1 MKRLSIDIPNELH
14 HMLKVHASYKECKI
28 KDFVTKAIQ
37 SAIKIE
43 QKPRISKN
51 IPNAETIKTFEES
64 KQGIGLQEFTSVE
77 DMFNEIYQELEDEGF
92 KIKRHYHD

>member
-14 HMLKVHASYKECKI
+14 HMLKVHTSYKGCKI

-37 SAIKIE
+37 NKIKLE
-43 QKPRISKN
+43 QQVHISKN

-64 KQGIGLQEFTSVE
+64 DQGIGITKFASVK

-92 KIKRHYHD
+92 KIKRHDHD